1 MFCMITSRSTK
12 GKHSLGAKF
21 FPYHP
26 NWSQTKRSVES
37 SSETQKA
44 NYFENP
50 TQENTKNSAPEAE
63 KCTKKV
69 FGGFQRS
76 ENEAT
81 KPLANKIR
89 RTVTLCG
96 QSRICVSPP
105 SFNET
110 CWLVIEWRYLPA
122 WVHLKQEK
130 KVTTVSCPIGYIK
143 FNSIYNV
150 WTELRHQLGNLF
162 VPYQP
167 WQLGVLVVQQS
178 CSRCITCETSFH

>member
-1 MFCMITSRSTK
+1 MCRT
-12 GKHSLGAKF
+12 A
-21 FPYHP
+21 
-26 NWSQTKRSVES
+26 E
-37 SSETQKA
+37 KA
-44 NYFENP
+44 NFFENP

-110 CWLVIEWRYLPA
+110 C
-122 WVHLKQEK
+122 
-130 KVTTVSCPIGYIK
+130 
-143 FNSIYNV
+143 
-150 WTELRHQLGNLF
+150 
-162 VPYQP
+162 
-167 WQLGVLVVQQS
+167 
-178 CSRCITCETSFH
+178 